1 MVPRSLVLAVV
12 LLVACA
18 TSPLGRRQLM
28 IFPEAQMDSM
38 GVEAFAQ
45 VKKEMKQSNDP
56 AANSLVRC
64 VAKAITD
71 ELPAEAGAGEW
82 EVQVFQDDSA
92 NAFALPGRK
101 IGVHTGLLRVARNQ
115 DQLATVLG
123 HEVAHVLAGH
133 GNERMSQAFAAQ
145 TALDAAQILAGAP
158 SPQNQQIFALLGLGA
173 QVGILLPFSRT
184 QESEADLLGLD
195 LMAKAGF
202 DPRQSVELWRNMAAA
217 GGAQPPEFL
226 STHPSHDTRI
236 QDLQERIPDA
246 MSLYQRARGA
256 GKAPHCS

>member
-1 MVPRSLVLAVV
+1 
-12 LLVACA
+12 
-18 TSPLGRRQLM
+18 
-28 IFPEAQMDSM
+28 MDSM

-158 SPQNQQIFALLGLGA
+158 SPQKQQIFALLGLGA